1 MENKNWNLISY
12 TLPNG
17 KVPLDDYLDNL
28 HNVKYEMK
36 IYRDLQLLEEFGV
49 HLKGSHIDYLEDGIF
64 ELRTKFSSN
73 IFRITLFFWHHNNI
87 VLLHGFTKKTQ
98 KIPSNE
104 IQKAKTYKD
113 DFLRREQLS
122 DGIPT
127 KST

>member
-28 HNVKYEMK
+28 HNVKHEMK

-73 IFRITLFFWHHNNI
+73 IFRITLFFWHDNTI
-87 VLLHGFTKKTQ
+87 VLLHGFTKKL
-98 KIPSNE
+98 KKHHLKKFKKPRPIKM
-104 IQKAKTYKD
+104 I
-113 DFLRREQLS
+113 F
-122 DGIPT
+122 
-127 KST
+127 